1 MEFTCLGGEVDIGE
15 SYDFLFYQ
23 HFLMTKPFLI
33 IFCQFEEGNVATEEE
48 ITSILF
54 CGTLPFIWYK
64 EAVVCRR

>member
-1 MEFTCLGGEVDIGE
+1 MECTRLDGEVDIGE

-48 ITSILF
+48 ITSICNVVNYPLY
-54 CGTLPFIWYK
+54 GTKKP
-64 EAVVCRR
+64 

>member
-1 MEFTCLGGEVDIGE
+1 MDIGE

-48 ITSILF
+48 ITNICNVVNYPLY
-54 CGTLPFIWYK
+54 GTKKP
-64 EAVVCRR
+64 

>member
-48 ITSILF
+48 ITSICNVVHYPLY
-54 CGTLPFIWYK
+54 GTKKP
-64 EAVVCRR
+64 

>member
-1 MEFTCLGGEVDIGE
+1 MECTRLGGEVDIGE

-48 ITSILF
+48 ITSMCFVVNYPLY
-54 CGTLPFIWYK
+54 GTKKP
-64 EAVVCRR
+64 

>member
-48 ITSILF
+48 ITSICF
-54 CGTLPFIWYK
+54 
-64 EAVVCRR
+64 VVNYPLYGIKKP